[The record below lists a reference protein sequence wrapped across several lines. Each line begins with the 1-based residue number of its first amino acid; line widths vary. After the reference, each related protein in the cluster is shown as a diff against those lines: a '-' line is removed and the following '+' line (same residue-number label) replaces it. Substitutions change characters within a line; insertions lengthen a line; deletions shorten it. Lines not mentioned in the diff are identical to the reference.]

1 MVVVKWTIYNRAESS
16 TRSSNCSVSFGHH
29 TPEIGCVALALLHRL
44 RRPASTN
51 GKASTA
57 TSQVSTESCVGGLG
71 KLDDAALQRDRHS
84 VSPVVCI

>member
-16 TRSSNCSVSFGHH
+16 TRSSNCSVPFGHH
-29 TPEIGCVALALLHRL
+29 TPEIGGVALALLHRM

-57 TSQVSTESCVGGLG
+57 TRRFRLSRALG
-71 KLDDAALQRDRHS
+71 D
-84 VSPVVCI
+84 